1 MNFLKKYNLI
11 PKDIKYYN
19 IAFTHSSYSHE
30 NNLDYNYERLEFLGD
45 AVLELVVTDYLFKK
59 MDVKEG
65 EMTKLRANYV
75 CENALYKYA
84 KEIELSKFIKV
95 GNGEKQSGG
104 QEKKAIMADI
114 FEALIGAIY
123 LDLGYNKAKQFIEE
137 VVFPHIENNEENDFL
152 RDYKSELQEKVQT
165 NKKSV
170 EYELVSESGPAHDK
184 TFEMA
189 VKVDNIIYGTAKAK
203 TKKEAEQMAA
213 KVALDKEV
221 TN

>member
-1 MNFLKKYNLI
+1 MWKC
-11 PKDIKYYN
+11 
-19 IAFTHSSYSHE
+19 T
-30 NNLDYNYERLEFLGD
+30 
-45 AVLELVVTDYLFKK
+45 
-59 MDVKEG
+59 
-65 EMTKLRANYV
+65 
-75 CENALYKYA
+75 YKYA

-123 LDLGYNKAKQFIEE
+123 LDLGYNKSKQFIEE

-170 EYELVSESGPAHDK
+170 EYELIGESGPAHNK

-189 VKVDNIIYGTAKAK
+189 VKIDDIVYGTAKAK

-221 TN
+221 SN

>member
-1 MNFLKKYNLI
+1 MNFLKKYNII
-11 PKDIKYYN
+11 PKNIKYYN
-19 IAFTHSSYSHE
+19 IAFTHSSYSYE

-45 AVLELVVTDYLFKK
+45 AVLELVVTDYLFNNLV
-59 MDVKEG
+59 VKEG
-65 EMTKLRANYV
+65 EMTRLRASYV

-123 LDLGYNKAKQFIEE
+123 LDLGYNKAKLFIEE
-137 VVFPHIENNEENDFL
+137 VVFPHIENHEENDFL

-170 EYELVSESGPAHDK
+170 EYELISESGPSHDK
-184 TFEMA
+184 IFEMA
-189 VKVDNIIYGTAKAK
+189 VKIDNIVYGVAKAK
-203 TKKEAEQMAA
+203 SKKEAEQMAA

-221 TN
+221 SK